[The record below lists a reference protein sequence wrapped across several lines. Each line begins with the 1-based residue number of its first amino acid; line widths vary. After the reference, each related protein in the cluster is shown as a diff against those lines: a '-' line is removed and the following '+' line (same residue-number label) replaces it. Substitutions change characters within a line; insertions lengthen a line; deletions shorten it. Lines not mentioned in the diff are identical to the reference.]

1 MPVINTGKTT
11 RATNPDLI
19 NTELASCFMLS
30 NSSGLCRYW
39 HDGQAPD
46 WNTTTGEPQTLQDAD
61 LSSSNDKDA
70 PIIVIHLTPQATAL
84 ASDCLDLLAD
94 LPSKYRAAPT
104 PINTAITINPER

>member
-70 PIIVIHLTPQATAL
+70 PIIVIHLTLRAWARNAVARPMP
-84 ASDCLDLLAD
+84 CLVKGSTETTNCAEF
-94 LPSKYRAAPT
+94 YVGT
-104 PINTAITINPER
+104 N